1 MHEVKPLCVLR
12 VVLWFNFCMHKNL
25 RSFVETL
32 RGENELTEI
41 EAEVDP
47 YLEIAEIH
55 RRTIDGQGK
64 ALLFKNVKNSKF
76 PVVTNL
82 FGTAKRIDL
91 AFGKKPQEL
100 VKKAVEMVEVLLP
113 PKPKELWN
121 YRDLAFSAL
130 KLGTK
135 KVRRAPILE
144 VYKKPANLEEIP
156 LLQLW
161 HEDGGHF
168 ITLPLVYTESPRSGK
183 HNLGM
188 YRIQRYDAET
198 TGIHWQIHKGG
209 GFHYSEAEKLNESLP
224 VTIFLGGAPA
234 LMLSAIAPLPEDIP
248 ELVLA
253 SVLADG
259 KIETVENPL
268 ATLGIL
274 ERNGGR
280 IKTVESPLK
289 YHRLIAEAEF
299 AICGCVAP
307 FERRPEGAF
316 GDHYGYYSLVHD
328 YPIFKAEAVFHR
340 KDAIYPAT
348 VVGKPRQED
357 FFIGDYLQELL
368 SPLFPLVMPAVRD
381 LWSYGETGFH
391 SLAAAVVKE
400 RYAREALGAGFR
412 ILGEGQLS
420 LTKFL
425 MLTDKPQNLRDFKT
439 LFEYILARVDWASD
453 FFIFDRTSFDTLDYA
468 SGKINHGSKAMLVG
482 IGDAVRDLKKDFR
495 GELPLGIK
503 RAEVFCA
510 GCLVVEGRDYQTDE
524 TQAERIAK
532 SGKFDDFQFVVL
544 HDDAEF
550 ARSTDKFLW
559 ATWTR
564 FNPSTDVYAKTIKIK
579 NNHIVYDAPI
589 VIDARMKPWYPKEV
603 EPREDI
609 VKLVDERWSEYFP
622 KK

>member
-1 MHEVKPLCVLR
+1 
-12 VVLWFNFCMHKNL
+12 MHKNL
-25 RSFVETL
+25 RSFI
-32 RGENELTEI
+32 ELLKKEDDLVEI
-41 EAEVDP
+41 EAKVDP

-55 RRTIDGQGK
+55 RRVIDEQGK
-64 ALLFKNVKNSKF
+64 ALLFKNVKGSKF
-76 PVVTNL
+76 SVVTNL

-100 VKKAVEMVEVLLP
+100 VKKAVEAVEVLLP
-113 PKPKELWN
+113 PKPKELWQ

-135 KVRRAPILE
+135 KVRRAPVLE
-144 VYKKPANLEEIP
+144 VCDQPANLEELP

-168 ITLPLVYTESPRSGK
+168 VTLPLVYTESPTNGK

-188 YRIQRYDAET
+188 YRIQRYDKTT
-198 TGIHWQIHKGG
+198 TGIHWQIGKGG
-209 GFHYSEAEKLNESLP
+209 GFHYYEAEQRGESLP
-224 VTIFLGGAPA
+224 VTIFLGGSPA
-234 LMLSAIAPLPEDIP
+234 MILAAIAPLPEDIP

-268 ATLGIL
+268 K
-274 ERNGGR
+274 NH
-280 IKTVESPLK
+280 
-289 YHRLIAEAEF
+289 HRLIAEAEF
-299 AICGCVAP
+299 AICGSVAP
-307 FERRPEGAF
+307 KIRRSEGPF

-328 YPIFKAEAVFHR
+328 YPVFEAQAVFHR

-357 FFIGDYLQELL
+357 YFIGDYLQELL
-368 SPLFPLVMPAVRD
+368 SPLFPLVMPAVKD

-400 RYAREALGAGFR
+400 RYAREALSAGFR
-412 ILGEGQLS
+412 ILGEGQLA

-425 MLTDKPQNLRDFKT
+425 LLTDKPQNLRDFKT
-439 LFEYILARVDWASD
+439 LFEYILARVEWESD

-482 IGDAVRDLKKDFR
+482 VGDAKR
-495 GELPLGIK
+495 ELAREFNGSLPVGIK
-503 RAEVFCA
+503 AAKVFCG
-510 GCLVVEGRDYQTDE
+510 GCLVLEGTSYEKDKTLAD
-524 TQAERIAK
+524 RIARANN
-532 SGKFDDFQFVVL
+532 FNDFQVVVI
-544 HDDAEF
+544 HDSVEVAD
-550 ARSTDKFLW
+550 STDKFLW

-564 FNPSTDVYAKTIKIK
+564 FNPSTDIYAKEIKVV
-579 NNHIVYDAPI
+579 NNHISYTAPI
-589 VIDARMKPWYPKEV
+589 IIDARMKTWYPKMV
-603 EPREDI
+603 EPRDNI
-609 VKLVDERWSEYFP
+609 VKLVDTRWREYFP
-622 KK
+622 KD